1 MEKQVVYTAHE
12 NVLFSLPFHDGADF
26 RLILLDDDSYAT
38 SVIIFPWLD
47 VTCSV
52 SSRSRLTGEQ
62 LLWELYAA
70 LPPMFKN
77 GPNPMS
83 KISQTFKVP
92 FVQTMSVCG
101 T

>member
-1 MEKQVVYTAHE
+1 MEKQAVYTAHE
-12 NVLFSLPFHDGADF
+12 NVLFSLPFYDGADF

-47 VTCSV
+47 VTSSV

-70 LPPMFKN
+70 LPPEL
-77 GPNPMS
+77 GIS
-83 KISQTFKVP
+83 KPACQIGLLA
-92 FVQTMSVCG
+92 C
-101 T
+101 